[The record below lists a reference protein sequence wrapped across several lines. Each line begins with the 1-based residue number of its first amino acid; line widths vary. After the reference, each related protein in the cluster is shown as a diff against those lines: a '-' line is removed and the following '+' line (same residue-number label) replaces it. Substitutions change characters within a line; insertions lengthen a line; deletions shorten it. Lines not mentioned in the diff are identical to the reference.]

1 LYQAGPG
8 GHALGELH
16 CVRLQRAREVHGNID
31 IAARAEAPPRGR
43 SVQQMR
49 AAALLEQW
57 AERNRRMQS
66 DESLRKVAATKMRF
80 QSNQGRRLHG
90 RHATFL
96 RAGSC
101 RRPAPGTAMRGGERM
116 NLAG

>member
-1 LYQAGPG
+1 MRSANSTASASSARGKSTATSTSLRGPKP
-8 GHALGELH
+8 
-16 CVRLQRAREVHGNID
+16 
-31 IAARAEAPPRGR
+31 PPRGR

-57 AERNRRMQS
+57 AERNRRVQS
-66 DESLRKVAATKMRF
+66 DESLRKIAATKMRF